1 MYIQINAFERLKITE
16 IFVYIPE
23 RYDDFGGYRR
33 GYVPFVSI
41 SFRFTFHDLL
51 LIALSTELL
60 VLATQFAL

>member
-1 MYIQINAFERLKITE
+1 MYFQINAFERLEITE

-41 SFRFTFHDLL
+41 SLRFTFQYLL
-51 LIALSTELL
+51 LISLTTELW
-60 VLATQFAL
+60 VLATQIAL